1 MKLNRNIIQLS
12 LVSVG
17 IFLILGTYFLYPKIK
32 EKKFIQNETVV
43 KEQDVEKKT
52 KDSVF
57 ENVEY
62 KGIYNVNNSFTVKSK
77 KAKISDEDP
86 NLVYL
91 TSMNVTF
98 HMQDGKVINITS
110 EKGKYNKVTYD
121 CFFEDNVRATDSQ
134 TIIKADNLDLLS
146 SEDYANVYNNV
157 FLTSDNGS
165 LKADRIHYNF
175 IKKLYQVTMFDEKTV
190 KKKFRIIKFKSKPI
204 LSVKNISKSFD
215 SRVIL
220 RKIDIHLNK
229 GEMLGLL
236 GSNGAGK
243 STFMNIVLGLLKCDF
258 GDIFL
263 GNTKLTNLAI
273 HQRSKLGIAYL
284 PQQTS
289 IFRGLTVYEN
299 LLAIAQIAIKKN
311 AEQKEIV
318 EKLMAEFSIT
328 HLRDVKATALSGG
341 ERRRTEI
348 ARCLINNPKVLLLDE
363 PFAGVDLLSIQD
375 IKGLLLKLQAR
386 GCAVLV
392 TDHNA
397 SQLLSVVDR
406 AYVIA
411 NGIIVANGTPRQIAS
426 NNEAKKLYFGENF
439 TY

>member
-1 MKLNRNIIQLS
+1 M
-12 LVSVG
+12 
-17 IFLILGTYFLYPKIK
+17 
-32 EKKFIQNETVV
+32 
-43 KEQDVEKKT
+43 
-52 KDSVF
+52 
-57 ENVEY
+57 
-62 KGIYNVNNSFTVKSK
+62 
-77 KAKISDEDP
+77 
-86 NLVYL
+86 
-91 TSMNVTF
+91 TS
-98 HMQDGKVINITS
+98 I
-110 EKGKYNKVTYD
+110 
-121 CFFEDNVRATDSQ
+121 
-134 TIIKADNLDLLS
+134 
-146 SEDYANVYNNV
+146 
-157 FLTSDNGS
+157 
-165 LKADRIHYNF
+165 
-175 IKKLYQVTMFDEKTV
+175 
-190 KKKFRIIKFKSKPI
+190 KKFRIIKFKSKP
-204 LSVKNISKSFD
+204 LFVAKNISKSFG

-243 STFMNIVLGLLKCDF
+243 STFMNIVLGILKSDF

-263 GNTKLTNLAI
+263 DNIKLTSLAI
-273 HQRSKLGIAYL
+273 HERSKLGIAYL

-299 LLAIAQIAIKKN
+299 LLGIAQIVKKN
-311 AEQKEIV
+311 SSEQKDAV

-348 ARCLINNPKVLLLDE
+348 ARCLINNPKILLLDE

-375 IKGLLLKLQAR
+375 IKELLLKLQAR

-397 SQLLSVVDR
+397 TQLLSVVDR

-411 NGIIVANGTPRQIAS
+411 NGTIVANGTPRQIV
-426 NNEAKKLYFGENF
+426 NTTEAKQLYFGKDF
-439 TY
+439 TI

>member
-1 MKLNRNIIQLS
+1 MS
-12 LVSVG
+12 
-17 IFLILGTYFLYPKIK
+17 
-32 EKKFIQNETVV
+32 
-43 KEQDVEKKT
+43 
-52 KDSVF
+52 
-57 ENVEY
+57 
-62 KGIYNVNNSFTVKSK
+62 
-77 KAKISDEDP
+77 
-86 NLVYL
+86 
-91 TSMNVTF
+91 
-98 HMQDGKVINITS
+98 
-110 EKGKYNKVTYD
+110 
-121 CFFEDNVRATDSQ
+121 
-134 TIIKADNLDLLS
+134 TI
-146 SEDYANVYNNV
+146 
-157 FLTSDNGS
+157 
-165 LKADRIHYNF
+165 
-175 IKKLYQVTMFDEKTV
+175 
-190 KKKFRIIKFKSKPI
+190 KKFRIIKFKSKPI
-204 LSVKNISKSFD
+204 LAAKSISKSFGE
-215 SRVIL
+215 RVIL
-220 RKIDIHLNK
+220 RKIDINLNK

-243 STFMNIVLGLLKCDF
+243 STFMNIVLGLLKSDF

-263 GNTKLTNLAI
+263 GNSKLTALAI
-273 HQRSKLGIAYL
+273 HERSKLGIGYL

-299 LLAIAQIAIKKN
+299 LLGIAQIVKKN
-311 AEQKEIV
+311 TAEQKEVV

-386 GCAVLV
+386 GCAVLI

-411 NGIIVANGTPRQIAS
+411 NGIIVANGAPRQIVNTA
-426 NNEAKKLYFGENF
+426 EAKKLYFGEDF
-439 TY
+439 TI